1 MKMFSPLAGTLA
13 LLLLGAAAQ
22 AAEGPPDLNIERTCR
37 SAASASVSDNASQEG
52 CLRSERESRDEVKR
66 RWNEFTPA
74 AKNQCEKQFQAGG
87 FPSYVEMV
95 TCLELA
101 SGTGLPKRAG
111 DPNAGKGTSSVTQEP
126 SPAQRTNPIE
136 VLNKGQ

>member
-1 MKMFSPLAGTLA
+1 MTARKPVLGGAFA
-13 LLLLGAAAQ
+13 LLLLAAPAL
-22 AAEGPPDLNIERTCR
+22 AADGPPDLDIAKTCQ
-37 SAASASVSDNASQEG
+37 SAASASVSDNASQDG
-52 CLRSERESRDEVKR
+52 CLRSERAAHDEVKR
-66 RWNEFTPA
+66 RWGEFTPA

-101 SGTGLPKRAG
+101 SGTGLPRQSG
-111 DPNAGKGTSSVTQEP
+111 ERTTPQPSSVTKEP

-136 VLNKGQ
+136 VLNK

>member
-1 MKMFSPLAGTLA
+1 MTMPALFSGTLA
-13 LLLLGAAAQ
+13 LLVLATAAR
-22 AAEGPPDLNIERTCR
+22 AESGPPDLNIERTCQ

-101 SGTGLPKRAG
+101 SGTGLPKQAG
-111 DPNAGKGTSSVTQEP
+111 DSSAGKGASSVTQEP
-126 SPAQRTNPIE
+126 SPAQRTDPIK
-136 VLNKGQ
+136 VLNNQ